1 MIKNVVAVLAII
13 SLMNCSSK
21 EVKKDN
27 QPTAEKAII
36 KDTTAKPQQ
45 VVETSSQD
53 QEDHL
58 KYNTLGLAV
67 KSGNIEEVDKL
78 LKNGADINNA
88 AEDEYY
94 AYGALYIAI
103 NTGNEKMAKFLIDH
117 KADLNT
123 QINDEGYSLLVAAI
137 NSKNVNIVTLLI
149 QSGTRVETFTDPEG
163 NKKFIP
169 ILEATQS
176 NQPRIVTLLLEK
188 GADPHEMTFEGF
200 SAYNYAKENNKSI
213 FNLFKK

>member
-1 MIKNVVAVLAII
+1 MIKNVVVGLTVI
-13 SLMNCSSK
+13 SLVGCSSK
-21 EVKKDN
+21 EEKKVP
-27 QPTAEKAII
+27 QPKAEEII
-36 KDTTAKPQQ
+36 VRDSIVKPQQ
-45 VVETSSQD
+45 IVETSSQD
-53 QEDHL
+53 QDDHL
-58 KYNTLGLAV
+58 KYNQLGLAV
-67 KSGNIEEVDKL
+67 KSGSIEEVKNL

-103 NTGNEKMAKFLIDH
+103 NTKNEAMVKFLIEN

-123 QINDEGYSLLVAAI
+123 QINEEGYSLLVAAI
-137 NSKNVNIVTLLI
+137 NSGNANIVNLLI
-149 QSGTRVETFTDPEG
+149 QSGTKVETFTDPDG

-176 NQPRIVTLLLEK
+176 NQPEIVKLLLEK
-188 GADPHEMTFEGF
+188 GADPHEKTFEGF
-200 SAYNYAKENNKSI
+200 SAYDYAKEHNKAI

>member
-1 MIKNVVAVLAII
+1 MIKNIAAVLTII
-13 SLMNCSSK
+13 SLVGCKFK
-21 EVKKDN
+21 EEKKDN
-27 QPTAEKAII
+27 QPKTEKAII
-36 KDTTAKPQQ
+36 KDTIAKPQQ
-45 VVETSSQD
+45 VVETSSQE

-58 KYNTLGLAV
+58 KYNQLGLAV
-67 KSGNIEEVDKL
+67 KAGNIEEVGKL

-103 NTGNEKMAKFLIDH
+103 NTKNEAMVKFLIEN

-123 QINDEGYSLLVAAI
+123 QINEEGYSLLVAAI
-137 NSKNVNIVTLLI
+137 NSGNANIVNLLI

-169 ILEATQS
+169 ILEAAQS
-176 NQPRIVTLLLEK
+176 NQPEVVKLLLEK
-188 GADPHEMTFEGF
+188 GADPNETSFEGF
-200 SAYNYAKENNKSI
+200 SAYKYAQENNKSI